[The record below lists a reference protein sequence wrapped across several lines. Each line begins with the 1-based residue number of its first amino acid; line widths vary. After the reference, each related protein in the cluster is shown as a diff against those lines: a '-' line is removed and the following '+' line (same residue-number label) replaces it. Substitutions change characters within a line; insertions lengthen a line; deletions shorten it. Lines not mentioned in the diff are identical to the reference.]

1 MQQIKQEPS
10 QDEKKQEI
18 LKIFLQDPIFAAP
31 STRQTN
37 PLVIEN
43 E

>member
-1 MQQIKQEPS
+1 MT
-10 QDEKKQEI
+10 KK
-18 LKIFLQDPIFAAP
+18 KKKTTTNFKNIFATSIFGAP